1 MVNNTE
7 LAISLIKAEL
17 HNLKFINDLNRAG
30 VDASTHLLDFSVL
43 ILEIMG
49 LDCDTNDE
57 FYEWYFNRQSKLA
70 ENIDPENNKEFLE
83 RAFDFYVD
91 LVIKKQELDR
101 KAGYL

>member
-43 ILEIMG
+43 IL
-49 LDCDTNDE
+49 
-57 FYEWYFNRQSKLA
+57 
-70 ENIDPENNKEFLE
+70 
-83 RAFDFYVD
+83 
-91 LVIKKQELDR
+91 
-101 KAGYL
+101 

>member
-30 VDASTHLLDFSVL
+30 VDASTHLLDFSAL
-43 ILEIMG
+43 ILEITG
-49 LDCDTNDE
+49 LDCDTDDE
-57 FYEWYFNRQSKLA
+57 FYEWYFNRQRKLV
-70 ENIDPENNKEFLE
+70 ENIDPENDKEFRE

-91 LVIKKQELDR
+91 LVVKKRELDC
-101 KAGYL
+101 KAG